1 MLNNYASDASGN
13 GRIAPFLVSS
23 SQAAKESHGRPQIA
37 QRTITLLG
45 RCSAVIACFVLVL
58 FLLMLSSA
66 RLSAQTSGSI
76 SGHVADT
83 TGAVIPDANVT
94 LTDVGTSGVRS
105 TVTTGAGDYLFPDVP
120 PAIYKIQVTHKGFKT
135 ETSENVEVL
144 VQQSLRQDFTM
155 QVGAVT
161 QSVTVEATGAL
172 LQAENATIGTVIEH
186 AAVNE
191 LPLNGRNYLSL
202 VQLTSNANTLS
213 SASGQAGS
221 RLGGDRASQ
230 AISVG
235 GQRIMF
241 DYYTLDGVNN
251 TDPDFNTYV
260 GLPSLD
266 GIQEFK
272 VQTGVYPAEFGHEAT
287 QVNVVS
293 KSGTNTYHGAM
304 YDFIRN
310 NYVDANPYYF
320 PYNSAPLKVFPYK
333 WNDYG
338 FELDGPIRIP
348 KLYNGKDKFF
358 FMFDDEWRKI
368 RATNQGS
375 AIVPTSALESGNFQG
390 YSYQAIIGGSQTT
403 VPVTIYDP
411 ATGDVNGLGKT
422 PFANNT
428 IPPGRIASQSTAL
441 LKYLG
446 SVATAPTWS
455 CTATKCSPNSNYS
468 YTTLQPQDRQGLA
481 VRGDYIQSQR
491 SQFAFRYSS
500 GNETILSTAFMGA
513 GSKIFTQYYQYMGSN
528 TFTFTPHIVNEA
540 RLGYSHFFNSL
551 GLLSAYTNDVVDA
564 IGIPNMKG
572 GLPSTWGIPDQAFS
586 AGPAG
591 TTPAIWQEIGDIG
604 GDGPYVVTDPTWQIV
619 DNLSWVRGKHDLRF
633 GFEYNRQT
641 FNQLGNQFSRGQFF
655 AEPIS
660 TSLETLVPDPKNP
673 GKFVVALSGGEPLAD
688 FLLGDLSQATVA
700 VAVAN
705 ANYQRNVE
713 AFYADDTYKFLPNLT
728 ISAGLR
734 YELTPPW
741 NDTYGNNFEAYVPF
755 MEKRGDISTTYPQ
768 SQWPYYVRQG
778 TCTPANVY
786 QGLSIY
792 WTANAA
798 GNGPPPVCSNGLLP
812 NGPLLDT
819 KHFNFAPRFGIS
831 YSPKPTLVV
840 RAGYGIFY
848 NQDIGNAY
856 FDMARNI
863 AGRVTQVN
871 TDTTT
876 GIYGNSNLTWTN
888 AYPPTCSAIT
898 PPPGSVP
905 PIACIGPGTAYANAV
920 SHKTSYTEQYLLN
933 IQQQVGQDWSFEVGY
948 QGAGHRHLYGFRN
961 ANQATPY
968 GYIGTGTSS
977 SVASRTPFAN
987 FGGIQYVID
996 YGTGNYNALS
1006 VKATHRFSKGLSV
1019 ISSYTRG
1026 KSLDDTSGVRN
1037 QGNDNLYPQDSECV
1051 VCEYGR
1057 SAFDVKNRVV
1067 ASVLY
1072 ELPIGPGKL
1081 VPVNNKGLE
1090 AAIGGWQI
1098 GGIFTHQTGQVG
1110 TPLLGV
1116 DNASIASPFGNFD
1129 RPNPTGQ
1136 SPYLSGSARSLND
1149 WVNKAA
1155 YATPTAGTFGS
1166 LQRGSFT
1173 GPGYTNLDASL
1184 HKTFNMPYNERHQ
1197 LAIRFEA
1204 FNSLNHPNWNNP
1216 SLSLSSS
1223 TFGRIS
1229 GTSPMRQL
1237 QLAGKYQF

>member
-1 MLNNYASDASGN
+1 MLNNHASDTSGS
-13 GRIAPFLVSS
+13 GRIAPFLVSGS
-23 SQAAKESHGRPQIA
+23 RATEELLGRTQIA
-37 QRTITLLG
+37 RRTFTLLG
-45 RCSAVIACFVLVL
+45 RCSAFIACCILVL
-58 FLLMLSSA
+58 FLVTSSSA
-66 RLSAQTSGSI
+66 RLSAQTAGSI
-76 SGHVADT
+76 TGHVADA

-94 LTDVGTSGVRS
+94 LTNVGTTAERT

-120 PAIYKIQVTHKGFKT
+120 PAIYKIAVTHAGFKT
-135 ETSENVEVL
+135 ETSEAVEL
-144 VQQSLRQDFTM
+144 QVQQSLRQDFTM

-161 QSVTVEATGAL
+161 ATVTVEATGAM

-186 AAVNE
+186 EAVNE

-293 KSGTNTYHGAM
+293 KSGTNTYRGSM

-320 PYNSAPLKVFPYK
+320 PYQAAPAKVYPYK

-348 KLYNGKDKFF
+348 KIYDGRDKFF

-368 RATNQGS
+368 RSVGQNSATVPS
-375 AIVPTSALESGNFQG
+375 PAIAGGNFTG
-390 YSYQAIIGGSQTT
+390 FTT
-403 VPVTIYDP
+403 AAGTAVTIYDP

-446 SVATAPTWS
+446 TSTTPFYSGGKPVANYAYGT
-455 CTATKCSPNSNYS
+455 NS
-468 YTTLQPQDRQGLA
+468 PQDRQGLA
-481 VRGDYIQSQR
+481 VRGDFIQSQR
-491 SQFAFRYSS
+491 LQYAFRYSS
-500 GNETILSTAFMGA
+500 GNETIKSTGLMGA

-528 TFTFTPHIVNEA
+528 TFTITPHIVNEA
-540 RLGYSHFFNSL
+540 RFGYSHFFNSL

-564 IGIPNMKG
+564 VAIPNLKG
-572 GLPSTWGIPDQAFS
+572 GLPSTWGIPDMAFS
-586 AGPAG
+586 QGPTG
-591 TTPAIWQEIGDIG
+591 TTPSIWQEIGDVG
-604 GDGPYVVTDPTWQIV
+604 GDGPYVVTDPTTAII
-619 DNLSWVRGKHDLRF
+619 DNISWVKGKHDLRF
-633 GFEYNRQT
+633 GFEYNRQS

-655 AEPIS
+655 AQPIS
-660 TSLETLVPDPKNP
+660 TSLETKTTDPVTQK
-673 GKFVVALSGGEPLAD
+673 VTYSLSGGDSMAD

-705 ANYQRNVE
+705 ADYHRNVE

-741 NDTYGNNFEAYVPF
+741 NDTLGNNFNAYIPD
-755 MEKRGDISTTYPQ
+755 MPKRGDTSTTYPQ
-768 SQWPYYVRQG
+768 SQWPFEVRQG
-778 TCTPANVY
+778 SCTPANVY
-786 QGLSIY
+786 QGLAIV
-792 WTANAA
+792 WTSTY
-798 GNGPPPVCSNGLLP
+798 GPSPTCSNGLLP
-812 NGPLLDT
+812 NGPLMDT
-819 KHFNFAPRFGIS
+819 RHFNFAPRFGIS

-840 RAGYGIFY
+840 RTGYGIFY
-848 NQDIGNAY
+848 TQDIGNAY

-863 AGRVTQVN
+863 AGRATIVN
-871 TDTTT
+871 SDTTAP
-876 GIYGNSNLTWTN
+876 YGNSNLTWAN
-888 AYPPTCSAIT
+888 AAPGGGGGTTVTLGPTT
-898 PPPGSVP
+898 
-905 PIACIGPGTAYANAV
+905 TEYANAP
-920 SHKTSYTEQYLLN
+920 SHKTSYTQQYLLN

-948 QGAGHRHLYGFRN
+948 QGATHRHLYGFKN
-961 ANQATPY
+961 ANQPTPY
-968 GYIGTGTSS
+968 GYLGSGAVTT
-977 SVASRTPFAN
+977 VASRLPFYVGLSNGNPAQY
-987 FGGIQYVID
+987 GIQYQHD
-996 YGTGNYNALS
+996 QGTGNYNAFS

-1019 ISSYTRG
+1019 ISSYTWG
-1026 KSLDDTSGVRN
+1026 KSLDDTSGIRN
-1037 QGNDNLYPQDSECV
+1037 QGNDNLYPQDSECIT
-1051 VCEYGR
+1051 CEYGR

-1116 DNASIASPFGNFD
+1116 DNSSIASPFGGFD
-1129 RPNPTGQ
+1129 RPNPTGT
-1136 SPYLSGSARSLND
+1136 SPNLSGSARSLAD
-1149 WVNKAA
+1149 WVNIAA
-1155 YATPTAGTFGS
+1155 FALPTAGTFGS
-1166 LQRGSFT
+1166 LQRGIYT
-1173 GPGYTNLDASL
+1173 GPGFTNLDASL
-1184 HKTFNMPYNERHQ
+1184 HKTINMPYNERHQ

-1216 SLSLSSS
+1216 TISNVNSALGKAPGST
-1223 TFGRIS
+1223 TFGRIGS
-1229 GTSPMRQL
+1229 TASMRQL
-1237 QLAGKYQF
+1237 QLAAKYQF